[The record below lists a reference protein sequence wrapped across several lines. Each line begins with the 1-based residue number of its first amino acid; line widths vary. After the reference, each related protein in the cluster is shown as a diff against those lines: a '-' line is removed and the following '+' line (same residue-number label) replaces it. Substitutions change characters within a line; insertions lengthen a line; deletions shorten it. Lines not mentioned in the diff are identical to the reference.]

1 MELTAVQ
8 SAVEAIAGRFASDRR
23 ERQVRRHLDPADF
36 QALADAGYLKIG
48 VPALMGGLWTDLPGT
63 ARAACELLRVIARGD
78 PSVALVASMHPAVL
92 SFWLSQPVAPEP
104 YEAAWHEQARQV
116 AQTALD
122 GHWWGTVTSEPGSGG
137 DVGKTKALARRTS
150 DGYSIVGHK
159 HFGSGSGI
167 ASFMVTT
174 AIPDGEDTADWF
186 YMDMRG
192 AAWDGSGG
200 LKLTAEWDGHGM
212 TATQSHAF
220 ELTGFPAQRLAW
232 PGNLRV
238 VSGVAGAF
246 VSAVFTAVVVGA
258 VQSAVEAARSQLGR
272 KREEMRA
279 YDTTEWARV
288 EVEAWLIDQAYESML
303 RAVEAR
309 GSGALL
315 DALKA
320 KTAIAELA
328 ESATARICRVIG
340 GGSFHRSS
348 HFGAAFED
356 VRALG
361 FLRPPWGLA
370 FDTLL
375 QLTWDQLDKAAQ
387 GR

>member
-1 MELTAVQ
+1 
-8 SAVEAIAGRFASDRR
+8 VEAIAGEFAKDRR

-36 QALADAGYLKIG
+36 RALAEAGYLRIG
-48 VPALMGGLWTDLPGT
+48 APASMGGLWTDL
-63 ARAACELLRVIARGD
+63 RATTRGAAELLRTIARGD

-92 SFWLSQPVAPEP
+92 SFWLTQPEAPEP
-104 YEAAWHEQARQV
+104 YRAAWSEQLRRV
-116 AQTALD
+116 AQLALD

-137 DVGKTKALARRTS
+137 DVGRTKALARRTG
-150 DGYSIVGHK
+150 DGYSIAGHK

-174 AIPDGEDTADWF
+174 AVPEGEGTADWF
-186 YMDMRG
+186 FMDMREAG
-192 AAWDGSGG
+192 WDGSGG
-200 LKLTAEWDGHGM
+200 IKLTAEWDGHGM

-220 ELTGFPAQRLAW
+220 ELTGFPATRFAW

-279 YDTTEWARV
+279 YEATEWTRV
-288 EVEAWLIDQAYESML
+288 EIEAWLIDQAYESML
-303 RAVEAR
+303 RAVEAK

-328 ESATARICRVIG
+328 ESVTARICRVIG

-375 QLTWDQLDKAAQ
+375 QMTWDQLDKAAE